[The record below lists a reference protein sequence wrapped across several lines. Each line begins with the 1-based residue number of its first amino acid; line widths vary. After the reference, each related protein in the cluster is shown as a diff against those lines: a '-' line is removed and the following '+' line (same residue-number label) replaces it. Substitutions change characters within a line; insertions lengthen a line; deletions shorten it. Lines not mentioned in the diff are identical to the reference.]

1 MSQQH
6 LIWRSVEL
14 EDDYCLHDY
23 KLVDFILKMEFE
35 NFFYRTLFVT
45 LLLLL
50 ADNLLNLGCC

>member
-35 NFFYRTLFVT
+35 IEFFLQDLVCHSV
-45 LLLLL
+45 
-50 ADNLLNLGCC
+50 AVAG